1 MLRSTRQAHGP
12 YSFRLITASC
22 AAVLQGECWGSVDGM
37 AQPVHLAAGDC
48 FLLNRG
54 TGITLSTDPSLPPQ
68 DSSAVLE
75 AIEREGIAVHNGV
88 LLIGAFFSFPN
99 DHAAMLLDALP
110 SFVNS
115 PHLTRQAD
123 IQRWAL
129 DQLKSELLE
138 PLPGGMLVANHLLHL
153 MLVQMLRHH
162 LTTLSPPAN
171 RMARSAVRSPD
182 LCSNSRDAHRPGAPL
197 VAGRTRSCCRAFSH
211 GLCSA
216 VQGDRRRNTDELSHA
231 MAYADGN
238 EPIARHHRKRR
249 VNRIRAWLR
258 V

>member
-1 MLRSTRQAHGP
+1 MHDPVLLSSQCICPVKAAPHSQVMPARTSWSRRDTSAARIARCRVPFATSPYVRARSALRNLRRSCSPTTAIPTFMDPLSDVLSLLRPHSRLYASFDTAGAWSLFFPPYHG
-12 YSFRLITASC
+12 IKC

-75 AIEREGIAVHNGV
+75 AIEREGIAVHNGGEV

-162 LTTLSPPAN
+162 
-171 RMARSAVRSPD
+171 
-182 LCSNSRDAHRPGAPL
+182 
-197 VAGRTRSCCRAFSH
+197 
-211 GLCSA
+211 
-216 VQGDRRRNTDELSHA
+216 
-231 MAYADGN
+231 
-238 EPIARHHRKRR
+238 
-249 VNRIRAWLR
+249 
-258 V
+258 